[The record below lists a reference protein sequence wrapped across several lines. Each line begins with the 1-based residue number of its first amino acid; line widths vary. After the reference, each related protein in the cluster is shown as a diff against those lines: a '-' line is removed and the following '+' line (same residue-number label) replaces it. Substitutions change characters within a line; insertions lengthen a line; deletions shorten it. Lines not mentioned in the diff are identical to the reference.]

1 MMEFDDMPIG
11 VNALVFNDKNQ
22 LLLGKRV
29 NCFGEGTFGLIGGKL
44 KVGETIESC
53 IKRELLEEVG
63 ICVNIED
70 IEVVNLSST
79 NIEIPMLQIGV
90 LIKKYYGEP
99 YTKEKEY
106 CSEIGFFDLDNLPEI
121 FEVTKTNL
129 ELFLRKE
136 FYNRKCNI

>member
-11 VNALVFNDKNQ
+11 VNALIFNDKNQ

-90 LIKKYYGEP
+90 LIKN
-99 YTKEKEY
+99 
-106 CSEIGFFDLDNLPEI
+106 IMVNHI
-121 FEVTKTNL
+121 I
-129 ELFLRKE
+129 RK
-136 FYNRKCNI
+136 KNIVVKLVF